1 MDMERLKGI
10 ATEKFASEEEVNA
23 FMDAF
28 IKEASAFDFI
38 NNAMSYRVGSGNNQ
52 TSVGNSLVSGIT
64 DSVAKSAGG
73 LLVNSAVSGLGAL
86 VGQAKDIAQYRK
98 FMEALNKAVS
108 MNKILKGADKNK
120 VHQYGET
127 IFKFAPHV
135 ATDAN
140 LLSSILANAI
150 HGEGIDPVTIKTL
163 TELEGRYKDNISFNP
178 KGLV

>member
-1 MDMERLKGI
+1 MELDNLRDI
-10 ATEKFASEEEVNA
+10 AKQHFSTEEEIDA
-23 FMDAF
+23 FMDGF
-28 IKEASAFDFI
+28 VKEAAMMDFM
-38 NNAMSYRVGSGNNQ
+38 NYSLPSGANASHTIGS
-52 TSVGNSLVSGIT
+52 SLVSGIT
-64 DSVAKSAGG
+64 DSIAKSTGG
-73 LLVNSAVSGLGAL
+73 LLVNSTVAGLGKL
-86 VGQAKDIAQYRK
+86 ISQAADISQYRK

-135 ATDAN
+135 ATDPN

-178 KGLV
+178 KSIV